1 MKTNKINY
9 IPFNKLFVSAANVR
23 VVSPTV
29 EADAKLMASIL
40 ADGVLQNLAVVARDD
55 GYEVI
60 AGGRRFAAVGKLVES
75 GKLENSYEIPCLEKD
90 AADATAVSLAE
101 NICRED
107 MHPADVFMAYRAL
120 KDQGVG
126 EKEIAKKFGDS
137 AQAVKKL
144 LRLSSVAPELVASFR
159 AGEMDLDLIMAFT
172 VSTDTKAQLACWQE
186 VSRGNPH
193 PRQVR
198 RMLLQTDVN
207 VNDARVKFVTVK
219 AYKAEGGKIA
229 TDLFEENEYV
239 LNEDLLDSLVAK
251 KLGDASADLVAAGWK
266 WVEVETGGYDDL
278 ALYSFKR
285 IEAERVNPPAELVAQ
300 LDDAEKALVLLNDG
314 EWFDGYNERESELE
328 HSILVLTNKLDGYC
342 EFTPEQMAGSGCLVS
357 YSEEGELLVYRGYM
371 NHEDRVAVAGALDDE
386 DGDDDNDGEEFD
398 GDDEDDQDGEEE
410 NESPVV
416 EPVVE
421 EDPTKYSQ
429 ALVMDMNN
437 YYRQGLRAELAKH
450 EALAYDLLVFTLADQ
465 LLGNGRSWES
475 ALDIRPQASNLT
487 GVDIYETGAAASLEL
502 AMNALDLSWVEIK
515 NSAKRFEEFCLLS
528 AEKKSAI
535 MTYCVA
541 ITSLGEPKK
550 TRSKVLAVVEEKTN
564 FTLKK
569 YWQPTAANFFSR
581 IDKTALLSI
590 GCELTDAEF
599 EKKQAKAKKS
609 ELADYMGKMPEV
621 QGWLPKYLQ

>member
-9 IPFNKLFVSAANVR
+9 IPFSKLFVSAANVR

-75 GKLENSYEIPCLEKD
+75 GKLESSYEIPCLEKD

-120 KDQGVG
+120 KDQGIS

-144 LRLSSVAPELVASFR
+144 LRLSSVAPELVAAFR

-186 VSRGNPH
+186 VSRGNPN

-198 RMLLQTDVN
+198 RMLLQSDVDVN
-207 VNDARVKFVTVK
+207 DSRVKFVTVK
-219 AYKAEGGKIA
+219 AYKAAGGKIA

-239 LNEDLLDSLVAK
+239 LDEELLDSLVEK
-251 KLGDASADLVAAGWK
+251 KLGDASAELVAAGWK
-266 WVEVETGGYDDL
+266 WVEVETGGDDDL
-278 ALYSFKR
+278 SLYSFKR
-285 IEAERVNPPAELVAQ
+285 IEVERVNPPAELVEELAQ
-300 LDDAEKALVLLNDG
+300 AEKDLQLLND
-314 EWFDGYNERESELE
+314 EDWSPTYNDREYALE
-328 HSILVLTNKLDGYC
+328 QRILVLTNRLDGYC

-371 NHEDRVAVAGALDDE
+371 NHEDRVAAAGSLDDD
-386 DGDDDNDGEEFD
+386 DGDDDNDDEDYD
-398 GDDEDDQDGEEE
+398 GDADDEDSDDE

-416 EPVVE
+416 APVVE

-475 ALDIRPQASNLT
+475 ALDIRPQATNLT
-487 GVDIYETGAAASLEL
+487 GVDIGETGAAASLEL
-502 AMNALDLSWVEIK
+502 ALNSLDLSWVEIK

-528 AEKKSAI
+528 SEKKSAI

-599 EKKQAKAKKS
+599 EKKQTKAKKS
-609 ELADYMGKMPEV
+609 ELADYMEKMPEV